1 MNPKLLRD
9 ARKKAGISQ
18 DELAKKLGVKQATIS
33 KYETGIVSPT
43 MEMLDR
49 IANELG
55 FADPRELIA
64 DPNDPDYSAVIINDF
79 CASRIEFKYKLDA
92 IGWSER
98 LHPEGIDTYELTNG
112 DISIIATADEIKQL
126 DRETDN
132 YLRFKLEELRLKK

>member
-43 MEMLDR
+43 MEMLER
-49 IANELG
+49 IAFELG
-55 FADPRELIA
+55 FTDPRDLIA
-64 DPNDPDYSAVIINDF
+64 DPNDPDYAAVIINGF
-79 CASRIEFKYKLDA
+79 CASSYEFHHKLRA
-92 IGWSER
+92 IGWEEA
-98 LHPEGIDTYELTNG
+98 LHPDGIGNYELTNG
-112 DISIIATADEIKQL
+112 DISIIATAEEIKQL
-126 DRETDN
+126 DKETDN